1 MKHQD
6 KQQRTS
12 GWLVLLTL
20 VAFGIYA
27 FILSMIGGAIVWLCL
42 EIGLSYE
49 EGIMAVLV
57 FFVLE
62 LMLFFSTKNSPA
74 VKATNRLLHPIVFV
88 ARNIVRAWPCALSKD
103 FERDLARQLIRSTS
117 KLINPL

>member
-27 FILSMIGGAIVWLCL
+27 FILSVIGGATVWLCL

-49 EGIMAVLV
+49 AGIIAVLV

-62 LMLFFSTKNSPA
+62 FVLFFSTTSSPA
-74 VKATNRLLHPIVFV
+74 VKATNTLLHPIIFI
-88 ARNIVRAWPCALSKD
+88 ARSIVRAWPCTLSMD
-103 FERDLARQLIRSTS
+103 FERDIVRQLIRSTS
-117 KLINPL
+117 KLIKPL